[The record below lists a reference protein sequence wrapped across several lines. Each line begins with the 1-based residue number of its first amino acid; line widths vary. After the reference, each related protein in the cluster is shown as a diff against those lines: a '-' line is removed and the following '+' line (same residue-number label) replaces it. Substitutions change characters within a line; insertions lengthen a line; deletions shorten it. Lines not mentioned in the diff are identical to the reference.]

1 MRKVFIFIVCAATLL
16 SACSPFEQ
24 KRSSGIVAEYNGKVI
39 TKAEID
45 VLTAGMTSEDSLR
58 VAEHYIQQWAID
70 MIEYDIAKD
79 KASKEIERL
88 VDDYR
93 RSLYI
98 HEYEKRLIAQ
108 RMPQEVEDTLVQE
121 FYLEHISHF
130 ILPETII
137 KGILLVVPNG
147 APDMDQLRKR
157 IVEPST
163 EENIE
168 WIEKFA
174 YKYATGYELFLEQ
187 WQTTSQV
194 VLRMPF
200 EQDDLNKRL
209 KQKRQVEMQDTI
221 NTYILQVTDM
231 YQEGANMPIDYA
243 RPEIEK
249 IILRQ
254 RQVDFLSAEKQ
265 GLYDKAFKEGK
276 VKRYEN

>member
-1 MRKVFIFIVCAATLL
+1 M
-16 SACSPFEQ
+16 
-24 KRSSGIVAEYNGKVI
+24 AE
-39 TKAEID
+39 
-45 VLTAGMTSEDSLR
+45 R
-58 VAEHYIQQWAID
+58 YIQQWASD

-121 FYLEHISHF
+121 FYLNHISHF
-130 ILPETII
+130 ILPETIV
-137 KGILLVVPNG
+137 KGLLLVVPNG

-209 KQKRQVEMQDTI
+209 KQKRQIEMQDTI

>member
-16 SACSPFEQ
+16 SACSSFEQ

-45 VLTAGMTSEDSLR
+45 VLTTGMTSEDSLR
-58 VAEHYIQQWAID
+58 VAEYYIQQWAID

-157 IVEPST
+157 IVEPSS

-209 KQKRQVEMQDTI
+209 RQKRQVEMQDSI
-221 NTYILQVTDM
+221 NIYLLQVTDM
-231 YQEGANMPIDYA
+231 YQKGQNMPIDYA

-254 RQVDFLSAEKQ
+254 RQVDFLLHEKQ
-265 GLYDKAFKEGK
+265 GLYNKAFKEGK

>member
-1 MRKVFIFIVCAATLL
+1 MRKVFIFIVCATLL
-16 SACSPFEQ
+16 NACSSFEQ
-24 KRSSGIVAEYNGKVI
+24 KRSSGVVAEYNGKVI

-58 VAEHYIQQWAID
+58 VVEHYIQQWAID

-88 VDDYR
+88 VEDYR

-130 ILPETII
+130 ILPETIV

-157 IVEPST
+157 IVEPTS

-194 VLRMPF
+194 ILRMPF
-200 EQDDLNKRL
+200 EQDNLNTRL
-209 KQKRQVEMQDTI
+209 KQKRQVEMQDSI
-221 NTYILQVTDM
+221 NTYLLQVTDM
-231 YQEGANMPIDYA
+231 YQKGQNMPIDYA

-249 IILRQ
+249 VILRQ
-254 RQVDFLSAEKQ
+254 RQVDFLLQEKQ
-265 GLYDKAFKEGK
+265 GLYNKAFKEGK

>member
-1 MRKVFIFIVCAATLL
+1 MKKVLIFIIFAAFL
-16 SACSPFEQ
+16 SACSQLDQ
-24 KRSSGIVAEYNGKVI
+24 KRHSGIVAEYNGKVI

-45 VLTAGMTSEDSLR
+45 LLTIGMTGEDSVR
-58 VAEHYIQQWAID
+58 VAEHYVRQWAAD
-70 MIEYDIAKD
+70 LVEYDIAKD
-79 KASKEIERL
+79 KANKEIEKL

-98 HEYEKRLIAQ
+98 HEYEQRLIAQ
-108 RMPQEVEDTLVQE
+108 RMPQEVEDTLVNQFYQE
-121 FYLEHISHF
+121 NISHF
-130 ILPETII
+130 ILSETVL

-147 APDMDQLRKR
+147 APDMDQLRRR
-157 IVEPST
+157 IVEPTS

-174 YKYATGYELFLEQ
+174 YKYATGYELFLDQ
-187 WQTTSQV
+187 WQTTSQI

-200 EQDDLNKRL
+200 EMDDLNKRL
-209 KQKRQVEMQDTI
+209 KQKRQIEMQDSI
-221 NTYILQVTDM
+221 NTYILQVTDI
-231 YQEGANMPIDYA
+231 YQDGANMPIDYA

-254 RQVDFLSAEKQ
+254 RQVEFLSAEKQ

-276 VKRYEN
+276 IKRYEN

>member
-1 MRKVFIFIVCAATLL
+1 
-16 SACSPFEQ
+16 
-24 KRSSGIVAEYNGKVI
+24 
-39 TKAEID
+39 
-45 VLTAGMTSEDSLR
+45 
-58 VAEHYIQQWAID
+58 
-70 MIEYDIAKD
+70 
-79 KASKEIERL
+79 
-88 VDDYR
+88 
-93 RSLYI
+93 
-98 HEYEKRLIAQ
+98 
-108 RMPQEVEDTLVQE
+108 
-121 FYLEHISHF
+121 
-130 ILPETII
+130 
-137 KGILLVVPNG
+137 
-147 APDMDQLRKR
+147 MDQLRKR

-209 KQKRQVEMQDTI
+209 KQKRQVEMQDSI
-221 NTYILQVTDM
+221 NIYLLQVTDM
-231 YQEGANMPIDYA
+231 YQKGQNMPIDYA

-254 RQVDFLSAEKQ
+254 RQVDFLLHEKQ
-265 GLYDKAFKEGK
+265 GLYNKAFKEGK

>member
-1 MRKVFIFIVCAATLL
+1 
-16 SACSPFEQ
+16 
-24 KRSSGIVAEYNGKVI
+24 
-39 TKAEID
+39 
-45 VLTAGMTSEDSLR
+45 
-58 VAEHYIQQWAID
+58 

-157 IVEPST
+157 IVEPSS

-209 KQKRQVEMQDTI
+209 KQKRQVEMQDSI
-221 NTYILQVTDM
+221 NIYLLQVTDM
-231 YQEGANMPIDYA
+231 YQKGQNMPIDYA

-254 RQVDFLSAEKQ
+254 RQVDFLLHEKQ
-265 GLYDKAFKEGK
+265 GLYNKAFKEGK

>member
-1 MRKVFIFIVCAATLL
+1 MRKVFIFIVCATLL
-16 SACSPFEQ
+16 NACSSFEQ
-24 KRSSGIVAEYNGKVI
+24 KRSSGVVAEYNGKVI

-79 KASKEIERL
+79 KVSKEIERL
-88 VDDYR
+88 VEDYR

-130 ILPETII
+130 ILPETIV

-157 IVEPST
+157 IVEPTS

-194 VLRMPF
+194 ILRMPF
-200 EQDDLNKRL
+200 EQDNLNTRL
-209 KQKRQVEMQDTI
+209 KQKRQVEMQDSI
-221 NTYILQVTDM
+221 NTYLLQVTDM
-231 YQEGANMPIDYA
+231 YQKGQNMPIDYA

-249 IILRQ
+249 VILRQ
-254 RQVDFLSAEKQ
+254 RQVDFLLQEKQ
-265 GLYDKAFKEGK
+265 GLYNKAFKEGK

>member
-1 MRKVFIFIVCAATLL
+1 
-16 SACSPFEQ
+16 
-24 KRSSGIVAEYNGKVI
+24 
-39 TKAEID
+39 
-45 VLTAGMTSEDSLR
+45 
-58 VAEHYIQQWAID
+58 
-70 MIEYDIAKD
+70 
-79 KASKEIERL
+79 
-88 VDDYR
+88 
-93 RSLYI
+93 
-98 HEYEKRLIAQ
+98 
-108 RMPQEVEDTLVQE
+108 MPQEVEDTLVQE
-121 FYLEHISHF
+121 FYLKHISHF
-130 ILPETII
+130 ILPETIV

-174 YKYATGYELFLEQ
+174 YKYATGYELFLDQ

-209 KQKRQVEMQDTI
+209 KQKRQIEMQDTI

>member
-1 MRKVFIFIVCAATLL
+1 MRKVFIFIVCATLL
-16 SACSPFEQ
+16 NACSSFEQ
-24 KRSSGIVAEYNGKVI
+24 KRSSGVVAEYNGKVI

-58 VAEHYIQQWAID
+58 VVEHYIQQWAID

-79 KASKEIERL
+79 KVSKEIERL
-88 VDDYR
+88 VEDYR

-130 ILPETII
+130 ILPETIV

-157 IVEPST
+157 IVEPTS

-194 VLRMPF
+194 ILRMPF
-200 EQDDLNKRL
+200 EQDNLNTRL
-209 KQKRQVEMQDTI
+209 KQKRQVEMQDSI
-221 NTYILQVTDM
+221 NTYLLQVTDM
-231 YQEGANMPIDYA
+231 YQKGQNMPIDYA

-249 IILRQ
+249 VILRQ
-254 RQVDFLSAEKQ
+254 RQVDFLLQEKQ
-265 GLYDKAFKEGK
+265 GLYNKAFKEGK

>member
-1 MRKVFIFIVCAATLL
+1 MRKVFIFIVCAAILL

-157 IVEPST
+157 IVEPSS

-174 YKYATGYELFLEQ
+174 YKYATGYELFLDQ

-209 KQKRQVEMQDTI
+209 KQKRQVEMQDSI
-221 NTYILQVTDM
+221 NIYLLQVTDM
-231 YQEGANMPIDYA
+231 YQKGQNMPIDYA

-254 RQVDFLSAEKQ
+254 RQVDFLLHEKQ
-265 GLYDKAFKEGK
+265 GLYNKAFKEGK

>member
-45 VLTAGMTSEDSLR
+45 VLTAGMASEDSLR

-157 IVEPST
+157 IVEPSS

-209 KQKRQVEMQDTI
+209 KQKRQVEMQDSI
-221 NTYILQVTDM
+221 NIYLLQVTDM
-231 YQEGANMPIDYA
+231 YQKGQNMPIDYA

-254 RQVDFLSAEKQ
+254 RQVDFLLHEKQ
-265 GLYDKAFKEGK
+265 GLYNKAFKEGK
-276 VKRYEN
+276 VKRHEN

>member
-1 MRKVFIFIVCAATLL
+1 MKKVLIFIIFAAFL
-16 SACSPFEQ
+16 SACSQLEQ
-24 KRSSGIVAEYNGKVI
+24 KRHSGIVVDYNGKVI

-45 VLTAGMTSEDSLR
+45 LLTIGMTEEDSIR
-58 VAEHYIQQWAID
+58 VAEHYVRQWAAEL
-70 MIEYDIAKD
+70 IEYDIAKD
-79 KASKEIERL
+79 KANKEIEKL

-98 HEYEKRLIAQ
+98 HEYEQRLIAQ
-108 RMPQEVEDTLVQE
+108 RMPQEVEDTLVNQFYQE
-121 FYLEHISHF
+121 NISHF
-130 ILPETII
+130 ILPETVL
-137 KGILLVVPNG
+137 KGVLLVVPNG
-147 APDMDQLRKR
+147 APDMDQLRRR
-157 IVEPST
+157 IVEPTS

-187 WQTTSQV
+187 WQTTSQI

-200 EQDDLNKRL
+200 EKDDLNKRL
-209 KQKRQVEMQDTI
+209 KQKRQIEMQDSI
-221 NTYILQVTDM
+221 NTYILQVTDI
-231 YQEGANMPIDYA
+231 YQDGANMPIDYA

-254 RQVDFLSAEKQ
+254 RQVEFLSTEKQ

-276 VKRYEN
+276 IKRYEN

>member
-1 MRKVFIFIVCAATLL
+1 MKKVLIFIIFAAFL
-16 SACSPFEQ
+16 SACSQLEQ
-24 KRSSGIVAEYNGKVI
+24 KRHSGIVAEYNGKVI

-45 VLTAGMTSEDSLR
+45 LLTIGMTGEDSVR
-58 VAEHYIQQWAID
+58 VAEHYVRQWAAD
-70 MIEYDIAKD
+70 LVEYDIAKD
-79 KASKEIERL
+79 KANKEIEKL

-98 HEYEKRLIAQ
+98 HEYEQRLIAQ
-108 RMPQEVEDTLVQE
+108 RMPQEVEDTLVNQFYQE
-121 FYLEHISHF
+121 NISHF
-130 ILPETII
+130 ILSETVL

-147 APDMDQLRKR
+147 APDMDQLRRR
-157 IVEPST
+157 IVEPTS

-174 YKYATGYELFLEQ
+174 YKYATGYELFLDQ
-187 WQTTSQV
+187 WQTTSQI

-200 EQDDLNKRL
+200 EMDDLNKRL
-209 KQKRQVEMQDTI
+209 KQKRQIEMQDSI
-221 NTYILQVTDM
+221 NTYILQVTDI
-231 YQEGANMPIDYA
+231 YQDGANMPIDYA

-254 RQVDFLSAEKQ
+254 RQVEFLSAEKQ

-276 VKRYEN
+276 IKRYEN